1 MEGTNSFEKGLHR
14 SNSPQMQPEGS
25 YVDAYNWIRND
36 SGRLTNEELEEILG
50 ALPTTHT
57 YLGSC
62 PVQDSFICFFKEG
75 VDNSEIGIFNNGEYT
90 TVFNDSLSNPAAPY
104 KLNFNKEIDSVARI
118 NSKQEIV
125 VYFVEE
131 DNKPRRFN
139 ITLFQDTPNPYSS
152 EIYDT
157 IEDWN
162 LQLDYKMPYAN
173 YTVQPNGTLPSGTYS
188 FAFRYA
194 TSENNK
200 TTFNIPSR
208 FINIAPSVEYD
219 GQGNPIYNDT
229 TVGALPQTASN
240 QKIVISLKNLD
251 LNYPFIEP
259 VVITYLGLTNVL
271 SIKSL
276 GLFENRDN
284 LEIIFS
290 TEDQYLQ
297 DVSETAL
304 LEIPLS
310 ISSAKCIEQKDNILV
325 LSNITSKKFDVG
337 FQEVAN
343 QIELYWEIDKKQI
356 DTRRNITGVRRDN
369 SINWPSGTLSV
380 DNRFFGYISN
390 INDNQTVDASSRD
403 QNSQNS
409 NVYQDP
415 TILKGFQRGEVYSFS
430 ITPIYKDGSVGFAY
444 HIPGNLW
451 PNGKP
456 TNGLAS
462 WTSEED
468 YTEIYQEA
476 GLNDSI
482 RHHQMPDYNE
492 TGYIGDEDYINILR
506 VRAKNIN
513 FTSEQLQNIQGYII
527 GFQPRNNDTNTRI
540 IDNGFSRPYLKNEQ
554 DDKYIGTLWT
564 GNPLYVEKLG
574 TGTGN
579 DSRAANTWSPNWF
592 NNRDYAMYHSPDTIL
607 NKDKIKAGYKIQRIG
622 YGNNLI
628 LHAANATADKSSSAT
643 FNKPFFEQYLT
654 KGFDPYYVKMTLPI
668 CTNREASNISQE
680 LYANFFFEFNEFVFN
695 KGNAVFIDK
704 AQPIPYIGA
713 ENSITIDNKITIKY
727 SSEYI
732 HLKTLDSHFFDNAS
746 NAESKYFLDFKY
758 WISQIAGSTDEDK
771 FGIFNPANYY
781 VLKDD
786 ATQRISINL
795 CRIIYDNAQQ
805 YGKLENG
812 EYTPAVVVLNLNE
825 TEPLLEGDVYISKY
839 FFYIYD
845 KLYGNTDETVDG
857 KSMMGIYVESK
868 NNYSLRHTED
878 NKVPFYPNY
887 KYFVNA
893 NEENIG
899 MFNLDWY
906 KVTTGYNKQYS
917 AITNPK
923 VNFPKPLLFK
933 DISQYSNRSVYS
945 SQSFESELVDQY
957 RSFPPNNF
965 HDIPR
970 HRGVIKDTFVFNNNF
985 FHHTEY
991 GLWLS
996 YFNPNTTQT
1005 TSQGEVVLGNAGIFR
1020 LPSKLV
1026 LDIKG
1031 GYMGTMDKSG
1041 TNTPF
1046 GRVFLDH
1053 KQGKIFLFSG
1063 DSPVE
1068 ISDLGLFSFFRGFVN
1083 INDKYSMGY
1092 DWANKRLLVNNIT
1105 QGKAISF
1112 YPKTQTWTS
1121 FHDFSPNAYFTI
1133 NGSSYA
1139 WRNNENSFYNMDNT
1153 NGIRKNSYI
1162 TFVENTQPDAFKRF
1176 DRIEMN
1182 TMSGGNQGINSPG
1195 FVEPN
1200 SYIFNDESFSTIH
1213 CWTDRQNSTELPFA
1227 YSHDFE
1233 NNFLN
1238 NYDSSKV
1245 PTNYYRSS
1253 FHAELPLDAVVD
1265 PYVDIFD
1272 SNNLKIDA
1280 DFRAHMKG
1288 KFLYT
1293 KLSYNQDKPLVLNY
1307 IKTFFKPSVA

>member
-36 SGRLTNEELEEILG
+36 SGRLTNEELEQILG
-50 ALPTTHT
+50 ALPTTYT

-75 VDNSEIGIFNNGEYT
+75 NNNSEIGIFNNGVYT
-90 TVFNDSLSNPAAPY
+90 TVFNDSLSNPTAPY
-104 KLNFNKEIDSVARI
+104 KLNFEKDIDSVARI
-118 NSKQEIV
+118 NSSQEII
-125 VYFVEE
+125 VYFVQE

-139 ITLFQDTPNPYSS
+139 VTLFQDTPNPYLSGL
-152 EIYDT
+152 YNT

-162 LQLDYKMPYAN
+162 LQLDYKMPYAD

-208 FINIAPSVEYD
+208 FINIIPNVEYD

-229 TVGALPQTASN
+229 VTGGLPQTASN

-251 LNYPFIEP
+251 LNYPYIEP

-276 GLFENRDN
+276 GLFENRNN

-310 ISSAKCIEQKDNILV
+310 LSSAKCIEQKDNILI

-343 QIELYWEIDKKQI
+343 QIELYWEIDQKEV
-356 DTRRNITGVRRDN
+356 DTRRNITGVRNNDWN
-369 SINWPSGTLSV
+369 LKWTHGSV
-380 DNRFFGYISN
+380 NIDGRWFGNISDT
-390 INDNQTVDASSRD
+390 DNQTSDTISRD
-403 QNSQNS
+403 QNFQDS

-415 TILKGFQRGEVYSFS
+415 LLLKGFQRGEVYSFS

-451 PNGKP
+451 SNGKP
-456 TNGLAS
+456 TNGLSS
-462 WTSEED
+462 WPSEEK
-468 YTEIYQEA
+468 YTSIYQET
-476 GLNDSI
+476 GLNGGI
-482 RHHQMPDYNE
+482 RHHQMPDYDE
-492 TGYIGDEDYINILR
+492 TGYIGNEDYVKILR

-527 GFQPRNNDTNTRI
+527 GFQPRNNDVNTRI
-540 IDNGFSRPYLKNEQ
+540 IDNGFSRPYLQNEYFK
-554 DDKYIGTLWT
+554 DKYIGNLWT
-564 GNPLYVEKLG
+564 GNALYVEKLG
-574 TGTGN
+574 TGTEE
-579 DSRAANTWSPNWF
+579 DSRSANTWAPNWF
-592 NNRDYAMYHSPDTIL
+592 TNTDYTMYHSPDTIL
-607 NKDKIKAGYKIQRIG
+607 NREKIKAGYKIQRIG

-628 LHAANATADKSSSAT
+628 IHAGIPEEDGKYQEWYLS
-643 FNKPFFEQYLT
+643 KGPDPF
-654 KGFDPYYVKMTLPI
+654 YVKLKLPV
-668 CTNREASNISQE
+668 CTNRESDVTSQE
-680 LYANFFFEFNEFVFN
+680 LYANFFFEFNGFVLN
-695 KGNAVFIDK
+695 KGNSVNINDAK
-704 AQPIPYIGA
+704 YIPAIGA

-732 HLKTLDSHFFDNAS
+732 HLGTDSSHFFDNAS
-746 NAESKYFLDFKY
+746 NAQSKYFLDTQY
-758 WISQIAGSTDEDK
+758 IINQIEGFGTPEDS
-771 FGIFNPANYY
+771 FRIFDPSIYY
-781 VLKDD
+781 NLTPSDN
-786 ATQRISINL
+786 TQAIGINL
-795 CRIIYDNAQQ
+795 CRIVNENPQQ

-812 EYTPAVVVLNLNE
+812 EYTPAAVVLNLSE

-839 FFYIYD
+839 FFHIYD

-887 KYFVNA
+887 KYFVN
-893 NEENIG
+893 NEEQNLG

-917 AITNPK
+917 TITNPK
-923 VNFPKPLLFK
+923 VNFPKPLFFK
-933 DISQYSNRSVYS
+933 NISEYSNRSVYS

-957 RSFPPNNF
+957 RAFPPNNF

-970 HRGVIKDTFVFNNNF
+970 HRGIITDTFVFNNNF

-996 YFNPNTTQT
+996 YFNPNTTQA
-1005 TSQGEVVLGNAGIFR
+1005 TSQGEIVLGNAGIFR
-1020 LPSKLV
+1020 IPSKLI

-1053 KQGKIFLFSG
+1053 KQGKVFLFTG
-1063 DSPVE
+1063 EAPVE
-1068 ISDLGLFSFFRGFVN
+1068 ISDLGLFSFFREFVN
-1083 INDKYSMGY
+1083 TTDKYTMGY
-1092 DWANKRLLVNNIT
+1092 DWANKRLLINNIT
-1105 QGKAISF
+1105 QEKAISF

-1121 FHDFSPNAYFTI
+1121 LHNFSPNAYFTI

-1139 WRNNENSFYNMDNT
+1139 WRNNENSFYNIDNP

-1162 TFVENTQPDAFKRF
+1162 TLVENTVPDTFKRF
-1176 DRIEMN
+1176 DRMEVN
-1182 TMSGGNQGINSPG
+1182 TMSGGNAGVNSPG

-1200 SYIFNDESFSTIH
+1200 SYIFNDKSFSTIH
-1213 CWTDRQNSTELPFA
+1213 CWTDRQNSTELQLV
-1227 YSHDFE
+1227 YSHDYE
-1233 NNFLN
+1233 SNFLN
-1238 NYDSSKV
+1238 GYDVTKI
-1245 PTNYYRSS
+1245 PINYYRSS
-1253 FHAELPLDAVVD
+1253 FHLELPLDAVIN
-1265 PYVDIFD
+1265 PTKNIFES
-1272 SNNLKIDA
+1272 SNTDLNA
-1280 DFRAHMKG
+1280 EFRPHMKG

-1293 KLSYNQDKPLVLNY
+1293 KLSYNEDKPLVLNY
-1307 IKTFFKPSVA
+1307 TKTYFKPSVA